1 MDCTN
6 LFKTTIC
13 CFEQQINRP
22 IVLVLN
28 DSFIFSSCS
37 SEDIKYF
44 FYKNESMIKRH
55 IFSMSETTIVH
66 YNSTSWIVYPIQ
78 TVTNDSSVRLLISH
92 PYHPDNHMYAEC
104 LIEIL
109 TLIIQKKYSEQ
120 QLAQE
125 VEQLSERERQIFFLL
140 LKGYSNQEI
149 ADELVLSKHTIKN
162 HINHVFQKMDVKR
175 RSQLIAKFSH
185 LL

>member
-6 LFKTTIC
+6 LFKTT
-13 CFEQQINRP
+13 R
-22 IVLVLN
+22 
-28 DSFIFSSCS
+28 SFSRAAHQKMSNI
-37 SEDIKYF
+37 

-66 YNSTSWIVYPIQ
+66 YNSTSWVVYPIQ
-78 TVTNDSSVRLLISH
+78 TGTNDSSVRLLISH
-92 PYHPDNHMYAEC
+92 PYHPDNHMYVEC

-120 QLAQE
+120 QLSQE
-125 VEQLSERERQIFFLL
+125 VEQLLERERQIFFLL

-149 ADELVLSKHTIKN
+149 ADEFVLSKHTIKN
-162 HINHVFQKMDVKR
+162 HINHVFQKLDVKR